1 MLFFSAENFTPSQ
14 QTLSTCSL
22 QVIKRESD
30 LWVSGNLE
38 QRSYSKIGSLQ
49 FKGMD
54 MDLWALHCFLCDPL
68 SPKPKARS
76 WNVFFSLLLLYSSG
90 ICSAIPDED
99 TCRNKGLFVSVVFVS
114 DDLWAPQS
122 SRAYETKLKISR
134 KQYSNINSNIIL
146 VVLIHCQYKAMGIS

>member
-49 FKGMD
+49 FKNGHGFVSP
-54 MDLWALHCFLCDPL
+54 ALLL
-68 SPKPKARS
+68 VWSTLPKAKSRELECF
-76 WNVFFSLLLLYSSG
+76 FFSLLLLYSSG